1 MRAKARYI
9 RFSPFKL
16 RPLADAVRG
25 KAAEY
30 ALNLL
35 MSCSTKRTGP
45 VKKVIESAIANA
57 KNLTGVEAASLKIK
71 DIRVDQGPSVRYFKP
86 GAMGR
91 SNVYKKRF
99 SHISVVLE
107 QAEKKE
113 AKRGTKG

>member
-16 RPLADAVRG
+16 RPLADAIRG

-35 MSCSTKRTGP
+35 ASYSIKRTEP

-57 KNLTGVEAASLKIK
+57 KNLNGLEAANLKIA
-71 DIRVDQGPSVRYFKP
+71 DIRIDQGPSVRYFKP

-91 SNVYKKRF
+91 SNVYKRRF

-107 QAEKKE
+107 QENKKE
-113 AKRGTKG
+113 A

>member
-1 MRAKARYI
+1 MRAKAKNI
-9 RFSPFKL
+9 KFSPFKL

-25 KAAEY
+25 KAAEH

-35 MSCSTKRTGP
+35 ASCSTKRTAP

-57 KNLTGVEAASLKIK
+57 KNLTGAQASSLKIAE
-71 DIRVDQGPSVRYFKP
+71 IRVDQGPSVRYFKP

-91 SNVYKKRF
+91 SNVYKRRF

-113 AKRGTKG
+113 A